1 MTTTYAVEADGDP
14 NEDVEPGEEDA
25 ETHYLIKWKNWAH
38 IHNTW
43 ESEGSLKEQKVRGMK
58 KLENYI
64 QRETEIQEW
73 YVQKKLPSPTYFP

>member
-1 MTTTYAVEADGDP
+1 MTTTYAIEADGDP
-14 NEDVEPGEEDA
+14 NEDVDPTEEGA

-43 ESEGSLKEQKVRGMK
+43 ESDTSLREQKVRGMK

-64 QRETEIQEW
+64 QRENDLQEW
-73 YVQKKLPSPTYFP
+73 